1 MPKQA
6 KDFVFTGKEIFD
18 LKEKGATGTAA
29 GAAKKKDEVIL
40 NIDEDDVVLSGGGR
54 RILGGSSVVSESSG
68 FFLVDWYRKVNRYF
82 LLKSGLK
89 ADEKS
94 NFFHL
99 LAVMINSGI
108 PVVKSL
114 KSLMNQTSPD
124 SHLYIVIEDLV
135 RRVEE
140 GQSLSES
147 MSYHGEEFSEMEIG
161 MVESGE
167 AAGQLNKT
175 LDNLATDIARR
186 EDIKHNIKSAMM
198 YPVVIVL
205 LLVSVMI
212 VMMVFVIPKLTELF
226 DRTAENL
233 PLVTRIV
240 VGTSN
245 VMREYGLL
253 MLAGLLVLALVVK
266 YGRKTESGMYLWDKL
281 KLNIPVFGKL
291 FKMTYLGRFS
301 RSLSNLMGSGVPIV
315 KTLEIT
321 ATSIGNEVYKKKLS
335 LTIEDIKQGIPL
347 AENLTDPKLFPSM
360 IVNMIEVGE
369 KTAQL
374 DDIMM
379 KVADYYENEVSVSVK
394 GLSKIIEPLLLI
406 IIGLSVGLVV
416 AAIMMPIMQL
426 SNLAGSL

>member
-1 MPKQA
+1 M
-6 KDFVFTGKEIFD
+6 
-18 LKEKGATGTAA
+18 
-29 GAAKKKDEVIL
+29 
-40 NIDEDDVVLSGGGR
+40 
-54 RILGGSSVVSESSG
+54 
-68 FFLVDWYRKVNRYF
+68 
-82 LLKSGLK
+82 
-89 ADEKS
+89 
-94 NFFHL
+94 
-99 LAVMINSGI
+99 
-108 PVVKSL
+108 
-114 KSLMNQTSPD
+114 
-124 SHLYIVIEDLV
+124 VIEDLV
-135 RRVEE
+135 KRVEE
-140 GQSLSES
+140 GQSLSEA

-198 YPVVIVL
+198 YPVAIIG
-205 LLVSVMI
+205 LLVVVMI

-226 DRTAENL
+226 DRTASNL

-253 MLAGLLVLALVVK
+253 MLVGLLLLVLIVK
-266 YGRKTESGMYLWDKL
+266 FAKKTEGGRYVWDNL
-281 KLNIPVFGKL
+281 KLGLPIFGKL
-291 FKMTYLGRFS
+291 FKMTYLGRFA
-301 RSLSNLMGSGVPIV
+301 RSLANLMGSGVPIV

-321 ATSIGNEVYKKKLS
+321 ATSIGNEVYRKRVMLS
-335 LTIEDIKQGIPL
+335 IEDIKQGIPL
-347 AENLTDPKLFPSM
+347 AENLTDPKLFPAM
-360 IVNMIEVGE
+360 LVNMVEVGE

-374 DDIMM
+374 DEIML
-379 KVADYYENEVSVSVK
+379 KLADYYENEVSVSVK

>member
-18 LKEKGATGTAA
+18 LKEKDA
-29 GAAKKKDEVIL
+29 AAKENEVVL
-40 NIDEDDVVLSGGGR
+40 NIDEDDVVLTEKGR
-54 RILGGSSVVSESSG
+54 RILGKSVALGESLS
-68 FFLVDWYRKVNRYF
+68 WYKRINRYF
-82 LLKSGLK
+82 LSKSKLK
-89 ADEKS
+89 AEEKS

-99 LAVMINSGI
+99 LSVMINSGI

-114 KSLMNQTSPD
+114 KSLLNQTVPE
-124 SHLYIVIEDLV
+124 SHLYMVIEDLV
-135 RRVEE
+135 KRVEE
-140 GQSLSES
+140 GQSLSEA

-198 YPVVIVL
+198 YPVAIIG
-205 LLVSVMI
+205 LLVVVMI

-226 DRTAENL
+226 DRTASNL

-253 MLAGLLVLALVVK
+253 MLVGLLLLVLIVK
-266 YGRKTESGMYLWDKL
+266 FAKKTEGGRYVWDNL
-281 KLNIPVFGKL
+281 KLGLPIFGKL
-291 FKMTYLGRFS
+291 FKMTYLGRFA
-301 RSLSNLMGSGVPIV
+301 RSLANLMGSGVPIV

-321 ATSIGNEVYKKKLS
+321 ATSIGNEVYRKRVMLS
-335 LTIEDIKQGIPL
+335 IEDIKQGIPL
-347 AENLTDPKLFPSM
+347 AENLTDPKLFPAM
-360 IVNMIEVGE
+360 LVNMVEVGE

-374 DDIMM
+374 DEIML
-379 KVADYYENEVSVSVK
+379 KLADYYENEVSVSVK